1 MVYSLDTISQL
12 GTNTNE
18 EDVVMRNMQTHLA
31 LVGKVMA
38 AVFVVVAV
46 MGIYSNSYAKGKY
59 GKLQFNP
66 EVIPRFAS
74 TDPLPT
80 NMDIYFSGPADR
92 PYAMIGI
99 IKGTPFD
106 PNIWRP
112 IAEDAEN
119 IGKWRQMIHD
129 YNDMLANPYFGYD
142 MHDPDGKV
150 FGKWISF
157 ERRTTIK
164 KTKNGKLTVYT
175 PDVSFRD
182 PDPQRIGP

>member
-1 MVYSLDTISQL
+1 MKRSKAIL
-12 GTNTNE
+12 
-18 EDVVMRNMQTHLA
+18 
-31 LVGKVMA
+31 
-38 AVFVVVAV
+38 FVAMSAIFMVAV
-46 MGIYSNSYAKGKY
+46 LGAFSDSHAKGKY
-59 GKLQFNP
+59 GKLQYNP

-80 NMDIYFSGPADR
+80 NMDVYFSGPADR

-112 IAEDAEN
+112 ISEDAEN
-119 IGKWRQMIHD
+119 IGKWRKMIHD

-142 MHDPDGKV
+142 MLDPNGKV

-157 ERRTTIK
+157 ERRTVIK
-164 KTKNGKLTVYT
+164 MTRDNKITVYT
-175 PDVSFRD
+175 PSVGGRFDD
-182 PDPQRIGP
+182 DPQRIGP